1 MDSMNRIKRQSY
13 CRLSKKMA
21 SYLFRNDDPPILLL
35 PLLSLE
41 IVRKRFLSKHGLFDQ
56 DIWLRKLFSTNWTQK
71 LGTKMIN
78 KRVAWINLGAILA
91 AENFSW
97 EDKQAKL
104 TLMMMM
110 PQHFSFR
117 HGLTLSFRDFFKERW
132 LLHSTPLDSLL
143 KKQDRNSAWIKKNRM
158 DELTNSF
165 LGKSKLIWCNAF

>member
-21 SYLFRNDDPPILLL
+21 SYLFRNDDPPPPPSFI
-35 PLLSLE
+35 SGNCE
-41 IVRKRFLSKHGLFDQ
+41 KKISFQTWTFWSRYMTKKLF
-56 DIWLRKLFSTNWTQK
+56 FSTNWTQK

-78 KRVAWINLGAILA
+78 KRVAWINLGAIWAA

-117 HGLTLSFRDFFKERW
+117 HGLTLSFRDFFKERR

>member
-21 SYLFRNDDPPILLL
+21 SYLFRNDDPPPPSFI
-35 PLLSLE
+35 SGNCE
-41 IVRKRFLSKHGLFDQ
+41 KKISFQTWTFWSRYMTE
-56 DIWLRKLFSTNWTQK
+56 KLFSTNWTQK

-78 KRVAWINLGAILA
+78 KRVAWINLGAIWAA

-117 HGLTLSFRDFFKERW
+117 HGLTLSFRDFFKERR

-165 LGKSKLIWCNAF
+165 LGKSKLIWWNAS